1 VDLGAEWPVLVPPGG
16 VLVAL
21 IVLIIHLMRQQSG
34 DRGDYQR
41 QLIALRRQHSEEIE
55 KLIIR
60 HDRQV
65 QDIRLQ
71 LGVSRAEVVE
81 CHETVEEER
90 RARWSAE
97 DSAAKYRRMIE
108 QDGREEGRR

>member
-1 VDLGAEWPVLVPPGG
+1 VDLGTEWPVLVPPGG

-21 IVLIIHLMRQQSG
+21 IFLIIHLMRQQSG

-55 KLIIR
+55 KLITR
-60 HDRQV
+60 HDRQIT
-65 QDIRLQ
+65 DLRLQ

-81 CHETVEEER
+81 YQETVEGER
-90 RARWSAE
+90 RARWKAE
-97 DSAAKYRRMIE
+97 DSAAKYRRMME
-108 QDGREEGRR
+108 QSSREEGR